1 MVHQN
6 TKKTKKFQNIKSSVF
21 KLQASSIFF
30 ATLNYNSES
39 WCDICKDFTNTI
51 NVEVDRDKDQIM
63 VARKPMRNHKAFKYW
78 TPSIIKYTQFNS
90 RLMTNIW
97 QGRN

>member
-63 VARKPMRNHKAFKYW
+63 VARIEEAHEKPQGLQILGSLYHK
-78 TPSIIKYTQFNS
+78 IYTV
-90 RLMTNIW
+90 
-97 QGRN
+97 